1 MDGLKHDIK
10 VKRAKYIDRN
20 NELIQEYGF
29 AHAKTK
35 FKMNLIFNS
44 HFSGSQVWDLFSP
57 EFAMIEATWNR
68 SIKLMFDLPLQTH
81 RYFMC
86 PISESQ
92 HVKHM
97 LIKRFI
103 SFTQKLESSQK
114 CSLRH
119 LYRIVKNDAQTTT
132 GSNIRNIQILIGKE
146 DQKLTES
153 DAMKVKYH
161 EVKKEDEWKVKFV
174 NEIIEVK
181 QGTLDIGLENSEIED
196 ILEHLC
202 TS

>member
-1 MDGLKHDIK
+1 
-10 VKRAKYIDRN
+10 
-20 NELIQEYGF
+20 
-29 AHAKTK
+29 
-35 FKMNLIFNS
+35 MNFIFNS

-57 EFAMIEATWNR
+57 ECAMIEATWNR

-103 SFTQKLESSQK
+103 SFTQKLESSKK
-114 CSLRH
+114 CSVRH

-146 DQKLTES
+146 DQKFIPI

-174 NEIIEVK
+174 KEIIEVK